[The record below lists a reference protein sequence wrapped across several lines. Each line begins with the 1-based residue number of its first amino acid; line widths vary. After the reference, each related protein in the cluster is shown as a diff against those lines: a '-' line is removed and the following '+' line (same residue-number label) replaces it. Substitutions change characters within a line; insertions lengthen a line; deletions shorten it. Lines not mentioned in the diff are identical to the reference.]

1 MTLRDKWLKAWHTL
15 RPDQRKKL
23 VFVGIGLGIVILSLA
38 LYKATR
44 PAETTP
50 RQKESKRDI
59 SLDKGT
65 LEKSLYNE
73 STRQIGDME
82 AQLKAV
88 KEQLAALQ
96 QDKKP
101 KNDETADLAKEIL
114 KTSPKGLSEKQPE
127 PAKPAAPSRPS
138 SYPPGI
144 PPLPTAP
151 SSPPVPTASAIPAPS
166 KPEVY
171 GEIEFVSQRVEK
183 KDEGKKKETTTI
195 YLPPSFMEAT
205 LLSGMYAPTAESGK
219 SSPMPALIRIKD
231 LAILPNHVKGDLK
244 GCFVM
249 VEAHG
254 SLADERAHA
263 RLTTLSCLT
272 RGGQSVI
279 DQKIKGYVVDE
290 DGFVG
295 LRGKVVSKMGSAI
308 ARSLVAGFAVGF
320 GDAMNTSAVT
330 TTTSGLGVTQ
340 TLDTDQATKAG
351 MGRGIAQAGRDLQKF
366 LLDLG
371 KQAVPVVE
379 IGAMRPVTVVI
390 SEGVEIEIKD
400 IPNTCMGGADRC
412 GN

>member
-15 RPDQRKKL
+15 RPDQRKRL
-23 VFVGIGLGIVILSLA
+23 VFVGIGLAIVILSLA

-50 RQKESKRDI
+50 RQKESRRDI
-59 SLDKGT
+59 ALDRGT

-73 STRQIGDME
+73 STRQLGDME

-88 KEQLAALQ
+88 REQLAALQ
-96 QDKKP
+96 QTKKP
-101 KNDETADLAKEIL
+101 ENDDTADLAKEIL
-114 KTSPKGLSEKQPE
+114 KTSPKGLSEKQPG
-127 PAKPAAPSRPS
+127 PAKPPAPSRPS

-151 SSPPVPTASAIPAPS
+151 SSPSVPTPAIPAPS

-171 GEIEFVSQRVEK
+171 GDIEFVSQRVEK
-183 KDEGKKKETTTI
+183 KDEGKKKETTKI

-205 LLSGMYAPTAESGK
+205 LLSGMYAPTAESGR

-244 GCFVM
+244 GCFIM

-295 LRGKVVSKMGSAI
+295 LRGRVVSKMGSAL

-320 GDAMNTSAVT
+320 GDAMNTSTVT

-340 TLDTDQATKAG
+340 TFDTDQAAKAG
-351 MGRGIAQAGRDLQKF
+351 VGKGIAQAGRDLQKF

-400 IPNTCMGGADRC
+400 IPNTCMGGTDRC